1 MIKMDIDNSS
11 AEGFLLSVTLIG
23 FGKLTESITDIE
35 VGEVLRNTAYAL
47 SILVAVDTLL
57 GGKIKKAIAKLWK

>member
-1 MIKMDIDNSS
+1 MKMDIDNSS

-23 FGKLTESITDIE
+23 FGKLTETITDIE
-35 VGEVLRNTAYAL
+35 VGEVLKNTAYAL